1 MAIICESVTFHLF
14 VYLDQSLGLFSSD
27 TAMLNNKC
35 LSWYLMKIALIAPPF
50 PLEEAP
56 SPPLGLCYVAAVFK
70 AAGAEVAFFD
80 YIVEQY
86 SKESLAKKLDAFQP
100 DAVGITSVTM
110 NFKGAAQIIK
120 DVKAYNPNIVTVFG
134 GPHVTF
140 DAPDTLNKYPEV
152 DIVAL
157 GEAELTIVE
166 LTPVITQRDKWKDVE
181 GIAFLNADK
190 KLINNGR
197 REFIKELDT
206 LPLPA
211 RELLPIARYRALG
224 FPVSIITSRGCPY
237 KCIFCQGTR
246 MVGHK
251 IRYRNTMA
259 IADEIEGI
267 LALGFPRINIADDF
281 FTSSRKQVKLLC
293 EEIKRRH
300 LNFSWSAF
308 ARVNSVSH
316 ELLEVMMDAGCD
328 AISFG
333 IESGNQEMLD
343 RVEKHM
349 KLEQVTKAVQICKDV
364 GMHVFSSFIV
374 GLPGETPETLK
385 ETNEFARSLGTDF
398 GYHFLAPLPGTPVR
412 DNVKAYDVNILST
425 DWNDYDANKAIVSTS
440 SLSADDMNAFV
451 AEFDE
456 ACNDIFAANEQAYK
470 TGEGTPDQIASY
482 ENKVRME
489 YTYKMLSENLME
501 RFSQNLVI
509 QPGTTIEDELALS
522 LKQGADVELD
532 ILKKII
538 ANLVKQ
544 GNIDCVQQGNT
555 VSWFWPQY
563 PKLVAAPQ
571 QAIA

>member
-1 MAIICESVTFHLF
+1 
-14 VYLDQSLGLFSSD
+14 
-27 TAMLNNKC
+27 
-35 LSWYLMKIALIAPPF
+35 MKIALIAPPF

-70 AAGAEVAFFD
+70 EAGAEVIILD

-86 SKESLAKKLDAFQP
+86 SKESMSKSLDEFQP

-110 NFKGAAQIIK
+110 NFKGAAKIIK
-120 DVKAYNPNIVTVFG
+120 DVKEYNPDIVTVFG

-140 DAPDTLNKYPEV
+140 DAPDTLKKYPEV

-157 GEAELTIVE
+157 GEAELTIRE
-166 LTPVITQRDKWKDVE
+166 LTPVIKKPDLWKNVE
-181 GIAFLNADK
+181 GIAFLDDDN
-190 KLINNGR
+190 KLVNNGR
-197 REFIKELDT
+197 REFIKDLDT

-251 IRYRNTMA
+251 IRYRSTME
-259 IADEIEGI
+259 IADEIEKV
-267 LALGFPRINIADDF
+267 LELGFPRINIADDF

-293 EEIKRRH
+293 EEIKRRN
-300 LNFSWSAF
+300 LNFTWSAF
-308 ARVNSVSH
+308 ARVNSVNH
-316 ELLEVMMDAGCD
+316 ELLEIMMDAGCD

-343 RVEKHM
+343 LVEKHM
-349 KLEQVTKAVQICKDV
+349 KLEQVTKAVEICKDV

-374 GLPGETPETLK
+374 GLPGETAETLK
-385 ETNEFARSLGTDF
+385 ETNEFAKSLGTDF

-412 DNVKAYDVNILST
+412 DNVQAYDVNILST
-425 DWNDYDANKAIVSTS
+425 DWDEYDANKAIVSTS

-451 AEFDE
+451 AEFDD
-456 ACNDIFAANEQAYK
+456 ACNEFFKENELAYKNGTATTEQAF
-470 TGEGTPDQIASY
+470 SY

-489 YTYKMLSENLME
+489 YTYSMLSENILE
-501 RFSQNLVI
+501 NFAQDIPCDSGQDIIDSLVVALHK
-509 QPGTTIEDELALS
+509 TTDI
-522 LKQGADVELD
+522 GDV
-532 ILKKII
+532 ILRKITSK
-538 ANLVKQ
+538 LYDD
-544 GNIDCVQQGNT
+544 GNIAFIQQGDT
-555 VSWFWPQY
+555 VSWYWPQY
-563 PKLVAAPQ
+563 PQVREAGSRAT
-571 QAIA
+571 A